1 MEINDYLNY
10 VCNVSGTIVKNNK
23 EKNVQVIDG
32 IAELEINGIVYQ
44 AQILLEPNTNNW
56 VKEDQPT
63 IRMIKD

>member
-10 VCNVSGTIVKNNK
+10 VCNVAGTIVKNNK

-32 IAELEINGIVYQ
+32 IAELEINGVAYQ

-63 IRMIKD
+63 IRMIQD

>member
-10 VCNVSGTIVKNNK
+10 VADVAESIVKNNK
-23 EKNVQVIDG
+23 EKNIQVIDG
-32 IAELEINGIVYQ
+32 IGEIEINGIVYQ
-44 AQILLEPNTNNW
+44 AQVLLEPNTNNW

>member
-1 MEINDYLNY
+1 MEIKNYLNY
-10 VCNVSGTIVKNNK
+10 VCKVAETIVKNNK

-32 IAELEINGIVYQ
+32 IGELEINGVVYQ
-44 AQILLEPNTNNW
+44 AQILLEPNTKNW